1 MTLSVGNAPD
11 GRLLHM
17 SSDDMFFEYDGEYI
31 DMALDPKIKAVGFD
45 MDGTFMHTKVDYVKL
60 ARVVYDEFESLG
72 VPDEILQTDNY
83 KLTMDGGIKWLVEHG
98 KSEYVPGIN
107 ERIGNRATEIEMEH
121 ADIAV
126 PFPGA
131 VEVLDLLKEK
141 GYKVGILTRG
151 GREYATTVLGNAG
164 VLKKFNA
171 LVARDDYPEEEAKPN
186 PLAMDHLAAALG
198 VKSGE
203 ILYLG
208 DGIVDFMTADASGA
222 QFIGVETG
230 PNTAEMWRK
239 KAGNGVRTIP
249 SVAELADLI

>member
-1 MTLSVGNAPD
+1 
-11 GRLLHM
+11 
-17 SSDDMFFEYDGEYI
+17 MFFEYNEEYVG
-31 DMALDPKIKAVGFD
+31 MALDPKIKAVGFD
-45 MDGTFMHTKVDYVKL
+45 MDGTFMHTKVDYPKL

-72 VPDEILQTDNY
+72 VPEEVLQTDNY
-83 KLTMDGGIKWLVEHG
+83 KLTMDGGIRWLLAHG

-107 ERIGNRATEIEMEH
+107 ERIGNRATEIEMEN

-131 VEVLDLLKEK
+131 VEVLDLLREK

-151 GREYATTVLGNAG
+151 GRKYATTVLEDAG
-164 VLKKFNA
+164 VLRKFNA
-171 LVARDDYPEEEAKPN
+171 IVARDDYPEEEAKPN

-198 VKSGE
+198 VRSPE

-230 PNTAEMWRK
+230 PNTAEMWRN
-239 KAGNGVRTIP
+239 KAGKDVRTLP
-249 SVAELADLI
+249 SVADLAKLI